1 MLSMTTMTTMST
13 KTKCPLCDKSY
24 TRKTSLDKHILCC
37 TFLNKSKKDQKID
50 EEEHANMPSY
60 KELLTIVQE
69 IALKMK
75 KLEQK
80 MELMEKW
87 IDVKK
92 KKINV
97 MQWLG
102 LNKIPSTIFSSW
114 ATNFEV
120 TPKHLKH
127 LLDNTIIDTV
137 TIIFQDNVKQLT
149 EPTQQNI
156 PIYSFD
162 QKQNVFYIFEN
173 EWKEMAFT
181 DMTFLLKKI
190 QNKLLKELADW
201 REENISQLISNDKLS
216 EIYNKTV
223 IKLMNITFTQD
234 QIYMKI
240 RSNIYNTIKVDIKN
254 MIEYDFEF

>member
-1 MLSMTTMTTMST
+1 MLSMST

-24 TRKTSLDKHILCC
+24 TRKSSLDKHILCC
-37 TFLNKSKKDQKID
+37 DFLNKSKKEKNID

-60 KELLTIVQE
+60 KELVTIVQE
-69 IALKMK
+69 MALKMK
-75 KLEQK
+75 KLDQK
-80 MELMEKW
+80 LELMEKW
-87 IDVKK
+87 VDVKK

-102 LNKIPSTIFSSW
+102 LNKISSTIFSLW
-114 ATNFEV
+114 ATNIEV
-120 TPKHLKH
+120 TQKHLTY

-137 TIIFQDNVKQLT
+137 TIIFQDNVKQSMQA
-149 EPTQQNI
+149 TQII

-190 QNKLLKELADW
+190 QNKLLKELANW
-201 REENISQLISNDKLS
+201 REENISQLNASDKMS

-240 RSNIYNTIKVDIKN
+240 RSNMYNTIKVDIKN

>member
-1 MLSMTTMTTMST
+1 MLSMST
-13 KTKCPLCDKSY
+13 KSNCPLCDKSY

-37 TFLNKSKKDQKID
+37 TFLNKSKKDKNID

-60 KELLTIVQE
+60 KELVTIVQE
-69 IALKMK
+69 IAAKMK

-80 MELMEKW
+80 MEIMEKW
-87 IDVKK
+87 VDVKK

-102 LNKIPSTIFSSW
+102 LNIIPLTIFSLW
-114 ATNFEV
+114 ATDIEV
-120 TPKHLKH
+120 TPKHLKY

-137 TIIFQDNVKQLT
+137 TLIFQHYI
-149 EPTQQNI
+149 TQTTNLIQIN
-156 PIYSFD
+156 PIHSFD

-173 EWKEMAFT
+173 EWREMVFT
-181 DMTFLLKKI
+181 DMSFLLKKI
-190 QNKLLKELADW
+190 QTKLLKELADW
-201 REENISQLISNDKLS
+201 REENINQLVASDKMS

-240 RSNIYNTIKVDIKN
+240 RSNMYNTIKVDIKN